1 MMELIGYIGKETL
14 NMAITYNEATQ
25 IFTLQ
30 TAGSTYQMMV
40 GRYNIL
46 QHLYYGRKVEGST
59 MDYLLWS
66 SDSGF
71 SGNPYEAGSDRTFSL
86 DIQPQEYP
94 SAGVGDY
101 RTSCIEVVN
110 PDGTRAADFRYV
122 SHEITA
128 GAYKVTGMP
137 AVYDENGESSTLT
150 ILMKDAATGLELVL
164 KYGVFE
170 KDHFSGKNAVRMPGH
185 GLRGV
190 GDDPFP
196 RQTCHGTPDG
206 AHASLPWHRFRGKQE
221 RNLQPSP

>member
-1 MMELIGYIGKETL
+1 
-14 NMAITYNEATQ
+14 MAITYNEATQ

-150 ILMKDAATGLELVL
+150 ILMKDAATGLRAC
-164 KYGVFE
+164 
-170 KDHFSGKNAVRMPGH
+170 STPVRTPECD
-185 GLRGV
+185 RS
-190 GDDPFP
+190 DPVYVP
-196 RQTCHGTPDG
+196 AQD
-206 AHASLPWHRFRGKQE
+206 E
-221 RNLQPSP
+221 QPQ